1 MGSDGG
7 LQRDLWWIEWEE
19 MGDCRETCGGSQ
31 RDLWWIEWEEMVVD
45 CTETGGGFAER
56 LVLD

>member
-1 MGSDGG
+1 MGRDGG

-19 MGDCRETCGGSQ
+19 K
-31 RDLWWIEWEEMVVD
+31 VVD